1 MIFMFSC
8 AARIGMGP
16 VYVIYGVGRFCMESD
31 EWGTGRFSNFF
42 SGKFGVSLISLKYAN
57 GLRNGANSDT
67 HRCKQLTEH
76 GEERCIKLREVA
88 GFSAVRTIF
97 QIVGPRKILHCLLGK

>member
-1 MIFMFSC
+1 MSTPLDIDAVVLINEALSGNRC
-8 AARIGMGP
+8 SEE
-16 VYVIYGVGRFCMESD
+16 GRQ
-31 EWGTGRFSNFF
+31 RV
-42 SGKFGVSLISLKYAN
+42 SGCLLISLKYAN

>member
-16 VYVIYGVGRFCMESD
+16 VYVIYGVGRLCMESD

-42 SGKFGVSLISLKYAN
+42 SGKFGVS
-57 GLRNGANSDT
+57 
-67 HRCKQLTEH
+67 
-76 GEERCIKLREVA
+76 
-88 GFSAVRTIF
+88 
-97 QIVGPRKILHCLLGK
+97 

>member
-31 EWGTGRFSNFF
+31 EWGTGRFSN
-42 SGKFGVSLISLKYAN
+42 S
-57 GLRNGANSDT
+57 R
-67 HRCKQLTEH
+67 
-76 GEERCIKLREVA
+76 
-88 GFSAVRTIF
+88 F
-97 QIVGPRKILHCLLGK
+97 QYQNDKAEALSPRQI

>member
-42 SGKFGVSLISLKYAN
+42 SGKFGVPDMVK
-57 GLRNGANSDT
+57 
-67 HRCKQLTEH
+67 
-76 GEERCIKLREVA
+76 
-88 GFSAVRTIF
+88 
-97 QIVGPRKILHCLLGK
+97 

>member
-31 EWGTGRFSNFF
+31 EWGTGRFT
-42 SGKFGVSLISLKYAN
+42 SLAASSVFPDMVK
-57 GLRNGANSDT
+57 
-67 HRCKQLTEH
+67 
-76 GEERCIKLREVA
+76 
-88 GFSAVRTIF
+88 
-97 QIVGPRKILHCLLGK
+97 